1 MGGLIL
7 GKELTNGVSI
17 FILGV
22 VWVVG
27 RGAPRSSLVVA
38 ELT

>member
-7 GKELTNGVSI
+7 GKKLTNGVSI

-22 VWVVG
+22 VWLAG
-27 RGAPRSSLVVA
+27 KGAPSSSLVV
-38 ELT
+38 T